1 MRRVHKLS
9 ARKVETAK
17 PGRYGD
23 GQGLWLAVAETG
35 ACKWVFRFTWQRKVT
50 ETGLGSYPVV
60 GLAEAREKAA
70 AARKL
75 VAAGTPILLRLAGL
89 PGGHRMAARRSA
101 NERSS

>member
-1 MRRVHKLS
+1 MRRVHKLT

-50 ETGLGSYPVV
+50 ETGVLIRL
-60 GLAEAREKAA
+60 LA
-70 AARKL
+70 
-75 VAAGTPILLRLAGL
+75 LLRRVRRPQR
-89 PGGHRMAARRSA
+89 PGSSLRRAHQSC
-101 NERSS
+101 